1 LLSYKGI
8 YGHMGDL
15 LAGLARWMTDVVY
28 SSGYVGVFVLVA
40 LGNLHLPVPTQ
51 LTLPLAGFLIGQGQ
65 FSFVPV
71 MMSSTAAAVAV
82 SLVFYLVGFWISEE
96 GLRRFVGRYG
106 RFVFVGES
114 DLDKAS
120 EVFERHG
127 GKAILIGHLV
137 PGVGAFISIP
147 AGIRHM
153 SILGRFMTYTIL
165 GSVLWNGVHVGLGWA
180 LGSHWTLVERYA
192 SIIEFVVLVAAAA
205 GIVWFLWR
213 RRKARR

>member
-1 LLSYKGI
+1 
-8 YGHMGDL
+8 MGDVV
-15 LAGLARWMTDVVY
+15 AGFAEWMTEVVY
-28 SSGYVGVFVLVA
+28 SSGYSGVFVLVT

-71 MMSSTAAAVAV
+71 MVWSSAAAVAV
-82 SLVFYLVGFWISEE
+82 SLVFYLLGFWISEE
-96 GLRRFVGRYG
+96 GLRRFVARYG
-106 RFVFVGES
+106 RFVFLDES

-137 PGVGAFISIP
+137 PGIGAFISIP
-147 AGIRHM
+147 AGMRRM
-153 SILGRFMTYTIL
+153 SILGRFMFYTIV
-165 GSVLWNGVHVGLGWA
+165 GCVLWNGVHVGLGWT

-192 SIIEFVVLVAAAA
+192 AIIEYSVLAVAVA
-205 GIVWFLWR
+205 GITWFVLRRWR
-213 RRKARR
+213 GRR